1 MPRSIAPLLA
11 TLLLASAALAQD
23 VVPRSVAAPPSDLEN
38 GRLRLPDPAAT
49 PTRSRAALVP
59 LAFARTAGSWVAELE
74 LPFETD
80 GACTLA
86 LLSPGAGEL
95 QLSVRAPGAAGFV
108 ALPGAL
114 GATQRIEDA
123 GLELAGWLV
132 STTQIPALAA
142 GTWRV
147 RVESPAG
154 RAPSEAGL
162 VARGAGESELCA
174 WLSTQELVSDAPVGI
189 AARLAGGAVLDDARV
204 LVQGEGRSVE
214 LALLDDGEHEDGARG
229 DGVFGALVPGGWEG
243 DLRARVEV
251 HAHTARGANLVRSL
265 QLSFP
270 VLARRTLLD
279 GRVEVG
285 RTAPQRARIALG
297 ALALAPAAQL
307 HVSAEL
313 WGTDAHGAR
322 VPVCW
327 LSRML
332 EPQAQDGAWQ
342 LALGLDTRWIEL
354 ARAGEPFELR
364 AVRVQDPDS
373 QVLFDR
379 AAALAIPA
387 GALPSGLSGG
397 TDAITPEMLTG
408 SPFVALAAFPAGPH
422 AAHPPQIWN
431 PALMLVH
438 GYCSSGS
445 IWPAADFAQPKLEFL
460 DPNANRTHNQFAQL
474 IAQRAANAGL
484 GSFGVVTH
492 SQGGCASLHLFT
504 YYTSPLDFATGG
516 RRMQTLAAPYQGT
529 PLASLGF
536 FACGVNN
543 DMTPAGSATWLAGI
557 PTWARQEVWYWT
569 TSNSGSVCN
578 SITHLFLSS
587 PEDGTVEQARGQLP
601 GANNMGHTTGWCHT
615 TGMSNPASYT
625 DHARNQAMNANA
637 AR

>member
-1 MPRSIAPLLA
+1 MRSLLA
-11 TLLLASAALAQD
+11 ALGLSSVLLSAAVAQELA
-23 VVPRSVAAPPSDLEN
+23 PRSVAAPPSDLEN
-38 GRLRLPDPAAT
+38 GRLRLPEPAAS

-59 LAFARTAGSWVAELE
+59 LSFERSARGWAAELE
-74 LPFETD
+74 LPFESD

-95 QLSVRAPGAAGFV
+95 QLSLRAADATDFV

-114 GATQRIEDA
+114 GARQRTEDA

-132 STTQIPALAA
+132 SSIEIPALAP

-147 RVESPAG
+147 RVEAPAG
-154 RAPSEAGL
+154 RTPSEAWL
-162 VARGAGESELCA
+162 VARGAGECELSA
-174 WLSTQELVSDAPVGI
+174 WITTQELVSDAPVGI
-189 AARLAGGAVLDDARV
+189 AARLAGEAVVDDAHV
-204 LVQGEGRSVE
+204 LLQGEGRSVE
-214 LALLDDGEHEDGARG
+214 LALLDDGAHEDGARG
-229 DGVFGALVPGGWEG
+229 DGVFGALVPSGWEG
-243 DLRARVEV
+243 ELRARVEV
-251 HAHTARGANLVRSL
+251 RAHTAQGAPLLRSL

-279 GRVEVG
+279 GRVEVA
-285 RTAPQRARIALG
+285 RTAAQRARIGLG

-313 WGTDAHGAR
+313 WGTDAHGLR

-332 EPQAQDGAWQ
+332 DPEVQDGQWQ

-373 QVLFDR
+373 EALFDR
-379 AAALAIPA
+379 ASSLAIPA
-387 GALPSGLSGG
+387 GALPSGLAGG

-408 SPFVALAAFPAGPH
+408 SPFVALSAFPAGPH

-445 IWPAADFAQPKLEFL
+445 IWPAADFTQPKLEFL
-460 DPNANRTHNQFAQL
+460 DPNANRTHDQFAQL
-474 IAQRAANAGL
+474 LAQRAANAGL

-492 SQGGCASLHLFT
+492 SQGGCAALHLFT
-504 YYTSPLDFATGG
+504 YYTSPLDFASNG

-601 GANNMGHTTGWCHT
+601 GANNMGHTLGWCHT
-615 TGMSNPASYT
+615 TGMSNPAGYT
-625 DHARNQAMNANA
+625 DHVRNQAMNANA